1 MKRFLSP
8 NLSEKYVPAIKQ
20 TTRPRIC
27 TGVWF
32 YQLSLLPEGRGHL
45 KKLIN

>member
-8 NLSEKYVPAIKQ
+8 NLSEKCVPAIKQ

-27 TGVWF
+27 AGVWF
-32 YQLSLLPEGRGHL
+32 LSVVSPPRG
-45 KKLIN
+45 KRAFEKAD

>member
-8 NLSEKYVPAIKQ
+8 NLSEKCVPAIKQ

-32 YQLSLLPEGRGHL
+32 LSVVSPNGGKRAFE
-45 KKLIN
+45 KAD

>member
-8 NLSEKYVPAIKQ
+8 NLSEKCVPAIKQ

-32 YQLSLLPEGRGHL
+32 LSIVSPNEGRKHYL
-45 KKLIN
+45 LTT

>member
-8 NLSEKYVPAIKQ
+8 NLSEKCVPAIKQ

-27 TGVWF
+27 AGVWF
-32 YQLSLLPEGRGHL
+32 YQLSLLPKEEG
-45 KKLIN
+45 I